1 MLYILMS
8 VNVEYSTKE
17 ISSNILY
24 NTLKML
30 VRRKNLK
37 SGDKIFN
44 DNKDIFIEKG
54 EIDFKDDNNKK
65 FSLYLNSSKI
75 SSIVQGSQLDD
86 YLKNNLDVQKIIII
100 KDPSKKVVKQIMTEY
115 TNAEI
120 FMEHELMEDIPSKFF
135 IPEHQLLSDDEKKNL
150 LETFKDNELA
160 KINDTD
166 AMSRYY
172 GAKPEDIFRIIRP
185 SITAGYNIFYRRVVS
200 GNINQLFET

>member
-1 MLYILMS
+1 MS

-17 ISSNILY
+17 ISSNILN

-44 DNKDIFIEKG
+44 DNKDRFIEKG

-65 FSLYLNSSKI
+65 FSVYLNSSKI

-86 YLKNNLDVQKIIII
+86 YLKNNLDIQKIIII

-166 AMSRYY
+166 AMSRHY

>member
-1 MLYILMS
+1 MS

-17 ISSNILY
+17 ISSNILN

-75 SSIVQGSQLDD
+75 SSIVQGYQLDD

-135 IPEHQLLSDDEKKNL
+135 IPEHQLLSDDEKKNI

-166 AMSRYY
+166 VMSRYY

-185 SITAGYNIFYRRVVS
+185 SITAGYNIFYRRVVP